1 MAAQPLEPIYERL
14 YRILTSIRSPEKW
27 EYFSLELDR
36 TQQRTTRLLSEFY
49 TGKLIN
55 KDTGEVTHIIIKVV
69 PSYGIIKDY
78 EEVYKNEICFYNRIF
93 PALNKF
99 QKSKGIK
106 NLFDNVPNYIGGHS
120 HAQKEFIVMEN
131 ITAAGFEMLD
141 RNLRYIESKYLKA
154 IFKVYAR
161 LHALSFVY
169 KHQHPEEF
177 ESLTSDLV
185 DILKLLNTQGLG
197 KPIESAYLA
206 AIDAFNP
213 ELEGDIVM
221 KLKKIKNIQE
231 TLGNVRSYSGK
242 YKCLTHG
249 NCLLGN
255 ILFKYKNCSE
265 KEELQ
270 VKLIDFQLAYV
281 STPVHDLSYFFYSGA
296 SKEDM
301 DQVDWYLHLYYDTF
315 SSFVKELGADP
326 QEIYPYEA
334 LKVEW
339 KKYSLMGLIMGIG
352 VSVKKLLSKS
362 GTEIHTMV
370 HLPMEVKAEMYR
382 QKMSQIHKENDFKQR
397 AREICLHAVE
407 YGIL

>member
-1 MAAQPLEPIYERL
+1 MAAQPLDPIYERL

-36 TQQRTTRLLSEFY
+36 TQQRTTKLLSEFY

-69 PSYGIIKDY
+69 PS
-78 EEVYKNEICFYNRIF
+78 C
-93 PALNKF
+93 ALNKF

-131 ITAAGFEMLD
+131 ITAAGYEMLD
-141 RNLRYIESKYLKA
+141 KDLRYIDSKYLKG

-177 ESLTSDLV
+177 KSLTDGLV
-185 DILKLLNTQGLG
+185 DILKFLNTHGLG
-197 KPIESAYLA
+197 RPMESAYLA

-221 KLKKIKNIQE
+221 KLKKIKNVQE
-231 TLGNVRSYSGK
+231 TLVNARSSSGK

-255 ILFKYKNCSE
+255 MLFKYKSCEE

-270 VKLIDFQLAYV
+270 VKLIDFQLVYV

-296 SKEDM
+296 SKDDM
-301 DQVDWYLHLYYDTF
+301 DKVDQYLDLYYDTF
-315 SSFVKELGADP
+315 SLFVKELGADP
-326 QEIYPYEA
+326 QEIYPYEV
-334 LKVEW
+334 LKEEW

-352 VSVKKLLSKS
+352 VSVKKLLDKNN
-362 GTEIHTMV
+362 TETHTMV
-370 HLPMEVKAEMYR
+370 DLPREIKTEMFR
-382 QKMSQIHKENDFKQR
+382 QKCLQIQKENDFKQR